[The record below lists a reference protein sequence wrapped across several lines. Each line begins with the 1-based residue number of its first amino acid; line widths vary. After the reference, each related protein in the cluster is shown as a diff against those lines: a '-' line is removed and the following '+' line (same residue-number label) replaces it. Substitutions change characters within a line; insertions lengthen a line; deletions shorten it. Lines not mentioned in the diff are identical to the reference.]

1 VREVACP
8 AGKASATTPGLPR
21 QARGSTGLG
30 FGPTIEELFD
40 FIEQQQ
46 ARCLS
51 PSIRNPNKLA
61 AATRQRA
68 NRLPGIPDRPQKIAP
83 AAGRSG
89 AVTVE
94 HDLQP
99 DAVRSCLQVALF
111 RFG

>member
-8 AGKASATTPGLPR
+8 AGKGRPPRRPATASAR
-21 QARGSTGLG
+21 EHA
-30 FGPTIEELFD
+30 TIEELFD